1 MAEKLK
7 KQALEPQY
15 IRRRERSTFFMRC
28 GCNHFLQNYFQN
40 IQLFLSFWILHRKRN
55 IKKESRKIR
64 DIFLQKRIGGFV
76 REEMIGVFQKAYPG
90 KHPTDLLFIDR
101 VMRQPSKAIAKLHAS
116 GRKAGTYLYDFT
128 LEFPIH
134 HNKIAWHCSDIPFFF
149 HNTELVEVCQI
160 PDVAERLEVQMS
172 EAFISFARTGKP
184 ESDKLPVWESV
195 TEEKE
200 PTMIFDRECEVR
212 YNFDDELYQKIDDI
226 LPPFNL
232 MEMMAKGAEIQH

>member
-1 MAEKLK
+1 MVNEYFKGNPLDYGFREHAFDIPVMVGSVFGEFAFMPAEYDKNALTEEQT
-7 KQALEPQY
+7 KQIISAVY
-15 IRRRERSTFFMRC
+15 GERT
-28 GCNHFLQNYFQN
+28 
-40 IQLFLSFWILHRKRN
+40 
-55 IKKESRKIR
+55 
-64 DIFLQKRIGGFV
+64 
-76 REEMIGVFQKAYPG
+76 EEMIEVFQKAYPG
-90 KHPTDLLFIDR
+90 KHPTDLLAVDR

-116 GRKAGTYLYDFT
+116 GKKAGTYLYDFT

-149 HNTELVEVCQI
+149 HNTDLVEVCQI
-160 PDVAERLEVQMS
+160 PDVAERLEAQMF
-172 EAFISFARTGKP
+172 EAFMAFARTGRP
-184 ESDKLPVWESV
+184 ESDKLPEWEAV

-200 PTMIFDRECEVR
+200 PTMIFDSVCEVR